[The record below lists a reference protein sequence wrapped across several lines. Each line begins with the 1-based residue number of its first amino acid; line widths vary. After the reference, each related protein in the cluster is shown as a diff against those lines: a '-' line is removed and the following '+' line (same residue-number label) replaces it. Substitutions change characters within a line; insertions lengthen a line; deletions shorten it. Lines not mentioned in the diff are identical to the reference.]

1 MLSPDMWFCDHSEW
15 WGVWLLW
22 RWCGVSGVTVGGDAA
37 PPWEVGLTFGV
48 VGDIHIR
55 VCMSNS
61 CEVGMCV
68 APPTVRSESRSP

>member
-1 MLSPDMWFCDHSEW
+1 MYVMLSVDMWFCDHSEW
-15 WGVWLLW
+15 WL
-22 RWCGVSGVTVGGDAA
+22 RWVGGCAA

-61 CEVGMCV
+61 GGLRDV
-68 APPTVRSESRSP
+68 ASSPHGSLL